1 MNFVWQAAAARF
13 DCRARMNLLL
23 AFGSFLFF
31 TALVGFISW
40 RRTRQLDNR
49 DAQNYFLAGRKLPWF
64 QVAGALL
71 LTNLSTEQLLGL
83 NGAASLHGA
92 EVMAWEIV
100 PVFALIAMAWWF
112 LPRYWKG
119 NITTVPEF
127 LEQRFDRGTRLLMGA
142 VMLITLVFNLLPF
155 VLYSGGVAMSS
166 VFHVPEMLGMSEQS
180 SFLLMAALIALCGGI
195 YVVLGGM
202 KAVALSD
209 TLYGVGLLLAG
220 LLIPILALVKLGDGD
235 FAAGLARVLTH
246 QAPKLNPAGGATTNV
261 PFSTLFTG
269 MLFINLFYWC
279 TNQLIVQ
286 RSFGAASFAEAQKG
300 IIATAALKLLGP
312 FYLVFPGII
321 AVEMFGAAAL
331 GNGDLAYARLVDAV
345 LPGWMV
351 GFFAAVLL
359 GAIVS
364 SYNGGL
370 HSAATLFSLD
380 LYRALLRRDADERQ
394 MLRAGKIF
402 AVVVCVLTVLSCPL
416 LGGAPEGVFTLMKR
430 LMAAFKL
437 PLLAVVA
444 TAILTPRVPPWSA
457 KLALIGGVGTHFL
470 LEWLF
475 GHGRAGVTIHWLHLS
490 AINVLLLCAFMLIT
504 SRLAGPK
511 KIPTVGA
518 GTVAG
523 ARQTAGEF
531 ARADLTPWSG
541 LWAGSMAVAIAA
553 VAFYFCLWWLARSS

>member
-1 MNFVWQAAAARF
+1 
-13 DCRARMNLLL
+13 MNLPL

-31 TALVGFISW
+31 TALVGIISW
-40 RRTRQLDNR
+40 WRTRRLDNR
-49 DAQNYFLAGRKLPWF
+49 DAQTYFLAGRKLPWI

-71 LTNLSTEQLLGL
+71 LTNLSTEQLIGL
-83 NGAASLHGA
+83 NGAASLHGSQ
-92 EVMAWEIV
+92 VMAWEII

-112 LPRYWKG
+112 LPRYWSG

-166 VFHVPEMLGMSEQS
+166 IFHVPELTGLSEQS
-180 SFLLMAALIALCGGI
+180 SFLLMAALIAGCGGI
-195 YVVLGGM
+195 YVVFGGM

-209 TLYGVGLLLAG
+209 TLYGAGLLVAG
-220 LLIPILALVKLGDGD
+220 FLIPILALVKLGDGD
-235 FAAGLARVLTH
+235 FGAGLARVLAQ
-246 QAPKLNPAGGATTNV
+246 QAPKLNPIGAATANV

-300 IIATAALKLLGP
+300 VIATAALKLLGP

-345 LPGWMV
+345 LPGWLV

-359 GAIVS
+359 GSIVS
-364 SYNGGL
+364 SFNGGL

-380 LYRALLRRDADERQ
+380 LYRAMLRRDATEQQ
-394 MLRAGKIF
+394 MLRAGKAF
-402 AVVVCVLTVLSCPL
+402 AVLVCVLTLVACPFL
-416 LGGAPEGVFTLMKR
+416 VNSPEGVFTLMKR

-437 PLLAVVA
+437 PLLAVVV
-444 TAILTPRVPPWSA
+444 TGILTPRVPSWAA
-457 KLALIGGVGTHFL
+457 KTALIGGVGTHFL

-490 AINVLLLCAFMLIT
+490 AINVVFLCTFMIGA
-504 SRLAGPK
+504 SRFAPLK
-511 KIPTVGA
+511 S
-518 GTVAG
+518 AG
-523 ARQTAGEF
+523 AKSASADATP
-531 ARADLTPWSG
+531 ARSDAERVRMDLTPWSG
-541 LWAGSMAVAIAA
+541 LRVASITVAIAA
-553 VAFYFCLWWLARSS
+553 VGFYFLLWLLARSR

>member
-1 MNFVWQAAAARF
+1 
-13 DCRARMNLLL
+13 MNLPL
-23 AFGSFLFF
+23 AFGSFVFF
-31 TALVGFISW
+31 TGLVGFISW
-40 RRTRQLDNR
+40 QRTRRLDNQ
-49 DAQNYFLAGRKLPWF
+49 DAQTYFLAGRKLPWI

-92 EVMAWEIV
+92 QVMAWEIV

-112 LPRYWKG
+112 LPRYWLG

-127 LEQRFDRGTRLLMGA
+127 LEQRFDRGTRLLMGV

-166 VFHVPEMLGMSEQS
+166 VFHVPELFNISEQA
-180 SFLLMAALIALCGGI
+180 SFMLMAALIALCGGI

-209 TLYGVGLLLAG
+209 TLYGVGLLAAG
-220 LLIPILALVKLGDGD
+220 LLVPVLGLLKLGDGD
-235 FAAGLARVLTH
+235 FGAGLARVLAH
-246 QAPKLNPAGGATTNV
+246 QAPKLNPAGSAMSNV

-286 RSFGAASFAEAQKG
+286 RSFGASSFAEAQKG
-300 IIATAALKLLGP
+300 VIATAALKLLGP

-321 AVEMFGAAAL
+321 AVEMFGAAAI

-345 LPGWMV
+345 LPGWLV

-364 SYNGGL
+364 SFNGGL

-380 LYRALLRRDADERQ
+380 LYRAVLRRTADERQ

-402 AVVVCVLTVLSCPL
+402 AVVVCVLTLLTCPL

-437 PLLAVVA
+437 PLLAVVVA
-444 TAILTPRVPPWSA
+444 GILSARVPAWSA
-457 KLALIGGVGTHFL
+457 KAALIGGVGTHFL

-475 GHGRAGVTIHWLHLS
+475 GHGRTGVTIHWLHLS
-490 AINVLLLCAFMLIT
+490 AINVVMLCAFMLIA
-504 SRLAGPK
+504 SRLARTDSAATETRR
-511 KIPTVGA
+511 IAA
-518 GTVAG
+518 GLAAERATAELKPWPGLRVA
-523 ARQTAGEF
+523 
-531 ARADLTPWSG
+531 SV
-541 LWAGSMAVAIAA
+541 AVAAAA
-553 VAFYFCLWWLARSS
+553 VAFYLGLWLVARAQ

>member
-1 MNFVWQAAAARF
+1 
-13 DCRARMNLLL
+13 MNLPL

-31 TALVGFISW
+31 TGLVGGISW
-40 RRTRQLDNR
+40 WRTRRLDNR
-49 DAQNYFLAGRKLPWF
+49 DAQNYFLAGRKLPWI

-71 LTNLSTEQLLGL
+71 LTNLSTEQLIGL

-92 EVMAWEIV
+92 QVMAWEVV
-100 PVFALIAMAWWF
+100 PVFALIAMVWWF
-112 LPRYWKG
+112 LPRYWSG

-166 VFHVPEMLGMSEQS
+166 IFHVPDLTGLSEQS

-195 YVVLGGM
+195 YVVFGGM

-220 LLIPILALVKLGDGD
+220 FLIPVLALVKLGEGS
-235 FAAGLARVLTH
+235 FGAGLTRVLAH
-246 QAPKLNPAGGATTNV
+246 QAPKLSPIGTAAANV

-286 RSFGAASFAEAQKG
+286 RSFGASSFAEAQKG
-300 IIATAALKLLGP
+300 VIATAALKLLGP
-312 FYLVFPGII
+312 FYLVLPGII
-321 AVEMFGAAAL
+321 AVEMFGPTAL

-345 LPGWMV
+345 LPGWLI

-364 SYNGGL
+364 SFNGGL

-380 LYRALLRRDADERQ
+380 LYRALLRRDATERQ

-402 AVVVCVLTVLSCPL
+402 AVVVCVVTLLSCPL
-416 LGGAPEGVFTLMKR
+416 LVNSPEGVFTLMKR

-444 TAILTPRVPPWSA
+444 TGILMPRVPSWSA
-457 KLALIGGVGTHFL
+457 KVALIGGVGSHFF

-490 AINVLLLCAFMLIT
+490 AINVLLLCAFMIGA
-504 SRLAGPK
+504 SRFTPAAP
-511 KIPTVGA
+511 VGA
-518 GTVAG
+518 GAG
-523 ARQTAGEF
+523 SSANRTPMLSAADR

-541 LWAGSMAVAIAA
+541 LRAASITVAIAA
-553 VAFYFCLWWLARSS
+553 VAFYVLLWLLARSR